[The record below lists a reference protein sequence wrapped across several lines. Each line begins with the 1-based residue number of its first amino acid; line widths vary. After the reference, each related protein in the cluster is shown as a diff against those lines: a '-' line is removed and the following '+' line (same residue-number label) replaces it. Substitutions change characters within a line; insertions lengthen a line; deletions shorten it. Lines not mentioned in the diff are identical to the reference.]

1 MAEGS
6 PCLDKLPSPHPSV
19 YNKLFKLHLLMED
32 FENNA
37 KLILIDSEMTILK
50 ELYVDKC
57 VFKLRMWIQGC
68 RSVQTNSPLGL
79 SEARK

>member
-32 FENNA
+32 FQNNA
-37 KLILIDSEMTILK
+37 KLILIDSDKTMFK
-50 ELYVDKC
+50 ELQIN
-57 VFKLRMWIQGC
+57 VFQLRMKIQGS

>member
-32 FENNA
+32 FQNNA
-37 KLILIDSEMTILK
+37 KLILIDSDKTMFK
-50 ELYVDKC
+50 ELQINVIQAENVDTRLQISSDQFSTWF
-57 VFKLRMWIQGC
+57 V
-68 RSVQTNSPLGL
+68 
-79 SEARK
+79 

>member
-32 FENNA
+32 FQNNA
-37 KLILIDSEMTILK
+37 KLILIDSEMTMFK
-50 ELYVDKC
+50 EL
-57 VFKLRMWIQGC
+57 
-68 RSVQTNSPLGL
+68 
-79 SEARK
+79 